1 VSSAK
6 IPNVIPKIKLGI
18 SWENLILEP
27 LEIQKK
33 QNEQSEMNGRN
44 EKSRG

>member
-33 QNEQSEMNGRN
+33 TKRTIRN
-44 EKSRG
+44 EWKK

>member
-1 VSSAK
+1 MGKSDFGTAGNSK
-6 IPNVIPKIKLGI
+6 
-18 SWENLILEP
+18 
-27 LEIQKK
+27 KK